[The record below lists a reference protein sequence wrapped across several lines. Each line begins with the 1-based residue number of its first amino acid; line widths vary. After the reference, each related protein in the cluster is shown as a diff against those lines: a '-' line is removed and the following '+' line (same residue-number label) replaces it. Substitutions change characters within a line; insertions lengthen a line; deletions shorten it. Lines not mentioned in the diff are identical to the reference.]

1 MSINNLRATIV
12 HFTWDFIR
20 HPQKH
25 RGGKQMR
32 GGTGRRK
39 REREKCCISS
49 PRLTTRDNGEQM
61 KTKMENRFRMRW
73 NDYSSLKKQTKA
85 PQSISYFCIY

>member
-25 RGGKQMR
+25 SEGKQKR

-39 REREKCCISS
+39 GGVRERVG
-49 PRLTTRDNGEQM
+49 RDAL
-61 KTKMENRFRMRW
+61 
-73 NDYSSLKKQTKA
+73 SVHLS
-85 PQSISYFCIY
+85 

>member
-25 RGGKQMR
+25 SRRGEAL
-32 GGTGRRK
+32 GGEMGEL
-39 REREKCCISS
+39 EREWGEMLYQFTSVNND
-49 PRLTTRDNGEQM
+49 RLWGTDEDKNGQQIQDETEQ
-61 KTKMENRFRMRW
+61 
-73 NDYSSLKKQTKA
+73 
-85 PQSISYFCIY
+85 

>member
-25 RGGKQMR
+25 SGGKKKR

-39 REREKCCISS
+39 EGVREREKRCFNSS
-49 PRLTTRDNGEQM
+49 PRLTTIDNGEQM
-61 KTKMENRFRMRW
+61 KTKMDNRFKMRW
-73 NDYSSLKKQTKA
+73 NDYDSE
-85 PQSISYFCIY
+85 

>member
-25 RGGKQMR
+25 RGGKQKR

-39 REREKCCISS
+39 RERE
-49 PRLTTRDNGEQM
+49 RVGRDAVSVHLG
-61 KTKMENRFRMRW
+61 
-73 NDYSSLKKQTKA
+73 
-85 PQSISYFCIY
+85 

>member
-25 RGGKQMR
+25 SGEKQKR
-32 GGTGRRK
+32 GGTGMRK
-39 REREKCCISS
+39 GEERERDAV
-49 PRLTTRDNGEQM
+49 LV
-61 KTKMENRFRMRW
+61 
-73 NDYSSLKKQTKA
+73 
-85 PQSISYFCIY
+85 

>member
-25 RGGKQMR
+25 SKGKQKR

-39 REREKCCISS
+39 GGVREREW
-49 PRLTTRDNGEQM
+49 GEMLYQF
-61 KTKMENRFRMRW
+61 TSVN
-73 NDYSSLKKQTKA
+73 NDR
-85 PQSISYFCIY
+85 